1 MIASVGITPL
11 ALNSSTFAFDAS
23 VRLFAT
29 ALPLSNSAIINSFLQ
44 KCQSVYWA
52 YSLLPQPFVTA
63 AQTQNDKIRVA
74 LDLNQLWEELG
85 DGSALITGCV
95 IARKE
100 AVEANPGAIDLFL
113 DQYAASVDY
122 VNANVD
128 EAATMIHGM
137 LANNFTSGV
146 VHLAEGADVAAFTA
160 AVHEAI
166 KTNPWM
172 CGFPEK
178 ELIADLGGNYVLIAF
193 GVNDAMNPFQTHFV
207 EAYPSAQIVYNDN
220 LA

>member
-1 MIASVGITPL
+1 MKKMISALL
-11 ALNSSTFAFDAS
+11 ALVMVLS
-23 VRLFAT
+23 LT
-29 ALPLSNSAIINSFLQ
+29 ACGAKNEPAETVQI
-44 KCQSVYWA
+44 
-52 YSLLPQPFVTA
+52 
-63 AQTQNDKIRVA
+63 
-74 LDLNQLWEELG
+74 E
-85 DGSALITGCV
+85 SALSVLENTWAKFPEDEQFYVYGGDMETHTQKMEQDETYQMPV
-95 IARKE
+95 G
-100 AVEANPGAIDLFL
+100 PGAYDMTYGENLPYILL
-113 DQYAASVDY
+113 IPAEQI
-122 VNANVD
+122 ANVD

-146 VHLAEGADVAAFTA
+146 VHLAEGTEVAAFTA

>member
-1 MIASVGITPL
+1 MKKMISALL
-11 ALNSSTFAFDAS
+11 ALVMVLS
-23 VRLFAT
+23 LT
-29 ALPLSNSAIINSFLQ
+29 ACGAKNEPAETVQI
-44 KCQSVYWA
+44 
-52 YSLLPQPFVTA
+52 
-63 AQTQNDKIRVA
+63 
-74 LDLNQLWEELG
+74 E
-85 DGSALITGCV
+85 SALSVLENTWAKFPEDEQFYVYGGDMETHTQKMEQDETYQMPV
-95 IARKE
+95 G
-100 AVEANPGAIDLFL
+100 PGAYDMTYGENLPYILL
-113 DQYAASVDY
+113 IPAEQI
-122 VNANVD
+122 ANVD

-172 CGFPEK
+172 CGFSEK
-178 ELIADLGGNYVLIAF
+178 ELIADLGSNYVLIAF

>member
-1 MIASVGITPL
+1 MKKMISALL
-11 ALNSSTFAFDAS
+11 ALVMVLS
-23 VRLFAT
+23 LT
-29 ALPLSNSAIINSFLQ
+29 ACGAKNEPAETVQI
-44 KCQSVYWA
+44 
-52 YSLLPQPFVTA
+52 
-63 AQTQNDKIRVA
+63 
-74 LDLNQLWEELG
+74 E
-85 DGSALITGCV
+85 SALSVLENTWAKFPEDEQFYVYGGDMETHTQKMEQDETYQMPV
-95 IARKE
+95 G
-100 AVEANPGAIDLFL
+100 PGAYDMTYGENLPYILL
-113 DQYAASVDY
+113 IPAEQI
-122 VNANVD
+122 ANVD

-146 VHLAEGADVAAFTA
+146 VHLAEGTDVAAFTA

>member
-1 MIASVGITPL
+1 MKKMISALL
-11 ALNSSTFAFDAS
+11 ALVMVLS
-23 VRLFAT
+23 LT
-29 ALPLSNSAIINSFLQ
+29 ACGAKNEPAETVQI
-44 KCQSVYWA
+44 
-52 YSLLPQPFVTA
+52 
-63 AQTQNDKIRVA
+63 
-74 LDLNQLWEELG
+74 E
-85 DGSALITGCV
+85 SALSVLENTWAKFPEDEQFYVYGGDMETHTQKMEQDETYQMPV
-95 IARKE
+95 G
-100 AVEANPGAIDLFL
+100 PGAYDMTYGENLPYILL
-113 DQYAASVDY
+113 IPAEQI
-122 VNANVD
+122 ANVD

-146 VHLAEGADVAAFTA
+146 VHLAEGTDVAAFTA

-178 ELIADLGGNYVLIAF
+178 ELIADLGSNYVLIAF

>member
-1 MIASVGITPL
+1 MKKMISALL
-11 ALNSSTFAFDAS
+11 ALVMVLS
-23 VRLFAT
+23 LT
-29 ALPLSNSAIINSFLQ
+29 ACGAKNEPAETVQI
-44 KCQSVYWA
+44 
-52 YSLLPQPFVTA
+52 
-63 AQTQNDKIRVA
+63 
-74 LDLNQLWEELG
+74 E
-85 DGSALITGCV
+85 SALSVLENTWAKFPEDEQFYVYGGDMETHTQKMEQDETYQMPV
-95 IARKE
+95 G
-100 AVEANPGAIDLFL
+100 PGAYDKTYGENLPYILL
-113 DQYAASVDY
+113 IPAEQI
-122 VNANVD
+122 ANVD

-146 VHLAEGADVAAFTA
+146 VHLAEGTEVAAFTA

>member
-1 MIASVGITPL
+1 MKKMISALL
-11 ALNSSTFAFDAS
+11 ALVMVLS
-23 VRLFAT
+23 LT
-29 ALPLSNSAIINSFLQ
+29 ACGAKNEPAETVQI
-44 KCQSVYWA
+44 
-52 YSLLPQPFVTA
+52 
-63 AQTQNDKIRVA
+63 
-74 LDLNQLWEELG
+74 E
-85 DGSALITGCV
+85 SALSVLENTWAKFPEDEQFYVYGGDMETHTQKMEQDETYQMPV
-95 IARKE
+95 G
-100 AVEANPGAIDLFL
+100 PGAYDMTYGENLPYILL
-113 DQYAASVDY
+113 IPAEQI
-122 VNANVD
+122 ANVD

>member
-1 MIASVGITPL
+1 MKKMISALL
-11 ALNSSTFAFDAS
+11 ALVMVLS
-23 VRLFAT
+23 LT
-29 ALPLSNSAIINSFLQ
+29 ACGAKNEPAETVQI
-44 KCQSVYWA
+44 
-52 YSLLPQPFVTA
+52 
-63 AQTQNDKIRVA
+63 
-74 LDLNQLWEELG
+74 E
-85 DGSALITGCV
+85 SALSVLENTWAKFPEDEQFYVYGGDMETHTQKMEQDETYQMPV
-95 IARKE
+95 G
-100 AVEANPGAIDLFL
+100 PGAYDMTYGENLPYILL
-113 DQYAASVDY
+113 IPAEQI
-122 VNANVD
+122 ANVD

-178 ELIADLGGNYVLIAF
+178 ELIADLGDNYVLIAF